1 MSIKCDTLHWK
12 RLLEYATI
20 MLFCIPIG
28 VPLATAVLLWSRRR
42 EIESR
47 ETRDGGE
54 ELASLSMLFAQFAP
68 NSWWAAPVDMLRRIS
83 LSTLLLFFTPAYQL
97 VLALLICIFFT
108 VTQREQTPWY
118 DPSMDLVAYATGWE
132 TILCE
137 LGEVSDR
144 NRPS

>member
-1 MSIKCDTLHWK
+1 MAS
-12 RLLEYATI
+12 
-20 MLFCIPIG
+20 
-28 VPLATAVLLWSRRR
+28 AVLLWSRRR

-108 VTQREQTPWY
+108 VTQRELTPWY

-132 TILCE
+132 TIFCE
-137 LGEVSDR
+137 LRQSR
-144 NRPS
+144 NCRTERTIANATSPTTRCRGAHVQRGR